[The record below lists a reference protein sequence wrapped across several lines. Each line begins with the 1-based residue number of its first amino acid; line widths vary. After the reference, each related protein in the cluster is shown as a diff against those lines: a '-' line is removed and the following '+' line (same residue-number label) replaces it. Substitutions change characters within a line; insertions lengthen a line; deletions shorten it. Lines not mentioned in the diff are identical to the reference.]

1 MGQPNSSRRHAT
13 RRNKQRQQRSALPLF
28 IVGAGLLL
36 IGIAAVFMLPKSRTS
51 ANVPDVPN
59 DGSSV
64 PAPVE
69 YPAPE
74 LTLTDLTGSE
84 TSLADYQGQVVLVN
98 LWATW
103 CPPCKAELPILQA
116 YYEKHAREGF
126 VIIGIEDGEPSDE
139 VAAFIK
145 TRDLTYPIWID
156 QEGKT
161 EIAFMTFTLPSSY
174 VIDRTGTVRL
184 AWTGAISDA
193 MLEKYVT
200 PIIAE

>member
-36 IGIAAVFMLPKSRTS
+36 IGIAAIFMLPKSPTS
-51 ANVPDVPN
+51 ANVSDAPN

-116 YYEKHAREGF
+116 YYEKHAKEGF
-126 VIIGIEDGEPSDE
+126 VIIGIEDGEPSDD

-184 AWTGAISDA
+184 AWSGAISDA